1 MPYFASAFQH
11 QWRRLKLTTK
21 FGFVLSTVFV
31 ATTGIAGVIIHQSVH
46 QQADHELESRG
57 QLLMALVDQLEQE
70 DSASEAY
77 PVVSSLCETQ
87 PSLCSKVLVPESG
100 SAIQD
105 TDQLAETLKTQ
116 FQNQPDQ
123 ETLSG
128 YITHADQEN
137 YYLARRQEQ
146 EGSLQVQAIF
156 IPAAPAKKLAKANFW
171 MEMGTFVVFLGLTLL
186 LVNDLVRRTVL
197 KPLQPMT
204 QLAHRLRHNPTRLLD
219 ESSSEIQHLHHHAQ
233 QGDEIGQLA
242 GALHHLFTTFHHHPS
257 SPAPIPAA
265 NPATVPNSV
274 QALLSQTQMTYTH
287 ELLEK
292 ARQVRQQLGQTQDF
306 DLLRCLQS
314 VDFLQDFTEP
324 QLQDLIACGYQRQ
337 YEPGE
342 IIFREG
348 EWGQIFYIV
357 LNGVIQSQVDHPE
370 RQGNKLVSGDAF
382 GETALLS
389 GVTRQSTIQAVERTT
404 LFLIEDQAFQRLL
417 RQYPQWGN
425 RLVQRQSQLAE
436 ILRQVDYFQNWS
448 EIQFQQLLDRGYRQ
462 NLAAEASFTPELAKV
477 YVVISGG
484 IHIQDQDITL
494 SPGDCWGD
502 LSLLFEDLPPIH
514 SQTLAQTSLFLLEAS
529 DLFSLLKR
537 YPHLVDVMAN
547 VLWQRQPQEQRYRLP
562 ANGLSWI
569 RDRLQSQL
577 PPI

>member
-21 FGFVLSTVFV
+21 FGLVLSTVFV

-77 PVVSSLCETQ
+77 PVVSALCETQ

-100 SAIQD
+100 SVIQD

-123 ETLSG
+123 ATLSG

-137 YYLARRQEQ
+137 YYLSRRQEQ
-146 EGSLQVQAIF
+146 DGSLQVQAIF

-171 MEMGTFVVFLGLTLL
+171 MEMGTFVVFLGLTLF

-197 KPLQPMT
+197 NPLQPVT
-204 QLAHRLRHNPTRLLD
+204 QLAHRLRQNPTRLLD

-265 NPATVPNSV
+265 NPDTVPNSV
-274 QALLSQTQMTYTH
+274 QALLRQTQMTYTH

-514 SQTLAQTSLFLLEAS
+514 GQTLAQTSLFLLESS
-529 DLFSLLKR
+529 DFFSLLKR

>member
-1 MPYFASAFQH
+1 MPYLASAFQH
-11 QWRRLKLTTK
+11 QWRRLNLTTK
-21 FGFVLSTVFV
+21 FGLILSTVFV
-31 ATTGIAGVIIHQSVH
+31 ATTGIAGVIIHQSV
-46 QQADHELESRG
+46 QKQANHELESRG

-87 PSLCSKVLVPESG
+87 PSLCDKVLVPESG

-105 TDQLAETLKTQ
+105 TDQLAEALKTQ

-123 ETLSG
+123 ENLSG

-146 EGSLQVQAIF
+146 DGALQVQAIF
-156 IPAAPAKKLAKANFW
+156 IPAAPARELAKANFW
-171 MEMGTFVVFLGLTLL
+171 MQMGTFVVFLGLTLL
-186 LVNDLVRRTVL
+186 LVNDLVRWTIL

-204 QLAHRLRHNPTRLLD
+204 QLAYRLTQNPASLLD
-219 ESSSEIQHLHHHAQ
+219 ESSSEIQHLHHHAR

-242 GALHHLFTTFHHHPS
+242 GVLHHLFTTVRHRPS
-257 SPAPIPAA
+257 SPTPTPTA
-265 NPATVPNSV
+265 NPDAVPHSV
-274 QALLSQTQMTYTH
+274 QALLSQTQTTYTH
-287 ELLEK
+287 ELLAK
-292 ARQVRQQLGQTQDF
+292 ARQVRQQLEQTQDL
-306 DLLRCLQS
+306 DILRCLQS
-314 VDFLQDFTEP
+314 VDFLQDFTED
-324 QLQDLIACGYQRQ
+324 QLQDLIAYGYQRH
-337 YEPGE
+337 YEAGE

-348 EWGQIFYIV
+348 EVGQIFYIV
-357 LNGVIQSQVDHPE
+357 LNGVIQSQVDYPKQ
-370 RQGNKLVSGDAF
+370 QGNKWVPGDAF

-389 GVTRQSTIQAVERTT
+389 GVTRQSTLQAVERTT
-404 LFLIEDQAFQRLL
+404 LFLIDDQAFQRLL

-425 RLVQRQSQLAE
+425 RLVQRQSQLTE

-448 EIQFQQLLDRGYRQ
+448 EIQFQQLLDHGYRQ
-462 NLAAEASFTPELAKV
+462 NLAAGESFVPELAKV
-477 YVVISGG
+477 HIVISGD
-484 IHIQDQDITL
+484 IHIREQNITL

-514 SQTLAQTSLFLLEAS
+514 GQTLAQTSLFILEAS
-529 DLFSLLKR
+529 DFFSLLKR
-537 YPHLVDVMAN
+537 YPHLVDVTAN
-547 VLWQRQPQEQRYRLP
+547 ILWQRQPQEQRYQLP
-562 ANGLSWI
+562 ANGLNWI

>member
-21 FGFVLSTVFV
+21 FGLVLSTVFV

-46 QQADHELESRG
+46 QQAEHELESRG

-77 PVVSSLCETQ
+77 PVVSALCETQ

-100 SAIQD
+100 SVIQD

-123 ETLSG
+123 ATLSG

-146 EGSLQVQAIF
+146 DGSLQVQAIF

-171 MEMGTFVVFLGLTLL
+171 MEMGTFVVFLGLTLF

-197 KPLQPMT
+197 NPLQPVT
-204 QLAHRLRHNPTRLLD
+204 QLAHRLRQNPTRLLD
-219 ESSSEIQHLHHHAQ
+219 ESSSEIQHLHYHAQ

-265 NPATVPNSV
+265 NPDTVPNSV
-274 QALLSQTQMTYTH
+274 QALLRQTQMTYTH

-462 NLAAEASFTPELAKV
+462 NLAAEASFTPVLAKV

-514 SQTLAQTSLFLLEAS
+514 GQTLAQTSLFLLESS
-529 DLFSLLKR
+529 DFFSLLKR

>member
-1 MPYFASAFQH
+1 MPYLASAFQH
-11 QWRRLKLTTK
+11 QWRRLNLTTK
-21 FGFVLSTVFV
+21 FGLILSTVFV
-31 ATTGIAGVIIHQSVH
+31 ATTGIVGVIIHQSV
-46 QQADHELESRG
+46 QKQANHELESRG

-87 PSLCSKVLVPESG
+87 PSLCYKVLVPESG

-105 TDQLAETLKTQ
+105 TDQLAESLKTQ

-123 ETLSG
+123 ESLSG

-146 EGSLQVQAIF
+146 DGTLQVQAIF
-156 IPAAPAKKLAKANFW
+156 IPTAPAMELAKANFW
-171 MEMGTFVVFLGLTLL
+171 MELGTFVAFLGLTLF

-197 KPLQPMT
+197 NPLQPMT
-204 QLAHRLRHNPTRLLD
+204 QLAHRLTQTPTSPVD
-219 ESSSEIQHLHHHAQ
+219 ESSSEIQHLHHHAR

-242 GALHHLFTTFHHHPS
+242 GALHHLFTTFRHGPS
-257 SPAPIPAA
+257 SPTPTPTTNA
-265 NPATVPNSV
+265 VPNSV
-274 QALLSQTQMTYTH
+274 QALLSQTQMTDTR
-287 ELLEK
+287 ELLAK
-292 ARQVRQQLGQTQDF
+292 ARQVRQQLEQTQDF

-314 VDFLQDFTEP
+314 VDFLQDFTED
-324 QLQDLIACGYQRQ
+324 QLQDLSAYGYQRQ
-337 YEPGE
+337 YEVGE

-348 EWGQIFYIV
+348 EVGQMFYIV

-389 GVTRQSTIQAVERTT
+389 GVTRQLTLQAVERTT

-425 RLVQRQSQLAE
+425 RLVQRQTQLTE
-436 ILRQVDYFQNWS
+436 ILRQVDYFQDWS

-462 NLAAEASFTPELAKV
+462 NLAAGESFTPELAKV
-477 YVVISGG
+477 YVVISGD
-484 IHIQDQDITL
+484 IHIREQNITL

-514 SQTLAQTSLFLLEAS
+514 GQTLSQTSLFMLDAS
-529 DLFSLLKR
+529 HLFSLLKR
-537 YPHLVDVMAN
+537 YPHLVDVTAN
-547 VLWQRQPQEQRYRLP
+547 ILWQRQPQEQRYRLP

-577 PPI
+577 PSI